1 MIQVLAHPWVT
12 DSDRLEKEKI
22 LGIDAWFED
31 LALAA
36 PEEVKELFE
45 ERKLS
50 LLETPTA
57 FMI

>member
-1 MIQVLAHPWVT
+1 MNQVVAHPWVT
-12 DSDRLEKEKI
+12 DRGRLEEEKI
-22 LGIDAWFED
+22 LGLDAWFED
-31 LALAA
+31 PALAA

>member
-1 MIQVLAHPWVT
+1 M
-12 DSDRLEKEKI
+12 DKEKI